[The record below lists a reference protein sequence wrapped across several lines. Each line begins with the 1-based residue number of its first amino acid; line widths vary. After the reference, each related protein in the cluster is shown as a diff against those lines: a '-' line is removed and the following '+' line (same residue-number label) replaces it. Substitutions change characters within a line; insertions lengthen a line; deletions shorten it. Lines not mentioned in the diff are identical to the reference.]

1 VTIVQLLLVAVGG
14 FFGACARYGIGLW
27 VNRRF
32 PSILPRATLGINLT
46 GSFLLGLLAGGSG
59 GEGIS
64 LFLGTGFM
72 GAYTTF
78 STLNV
83 ELTSLARQ
91 RAWKVWLGYLAAT
104 YGLGIALAYA
114 GYRLGVTMS

>member
-1 VTIVQLLLVAVGG
+1 MTIVQLLSVAAGG
-14 FFGACARYGIGLW
+14 FLGACARYGVGVW
-27 VNRRF
+27 VNKRY
-32 PSILPRATLGINLT
+32 PGLLPRATLGVNWT
-46 GSFLLGLLAGGSG
+46 GSFLLGLLSGSNAGA
-59 GEGIS
+59 GIG

-83 ELTSLARQ
+83 ELISLARR
-91 RAWKVWLGYLAAT
+91 RAWTVGLGYLAAT

-114 GYRLGVTMS
+114 GYRLGLAFG